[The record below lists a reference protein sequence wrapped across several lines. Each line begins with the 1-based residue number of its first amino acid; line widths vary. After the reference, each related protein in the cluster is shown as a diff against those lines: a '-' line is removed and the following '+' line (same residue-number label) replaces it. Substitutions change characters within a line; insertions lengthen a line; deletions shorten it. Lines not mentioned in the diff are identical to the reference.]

1 MHFQQEPECVR
12 AASCS
17 CSGDQFRAFL
27 HQEQAVGGPEKERLA
42 AETGGV
48 GDSKVGPTVHREHH
62 TQVQADAPETGKASS
77 RVDGCGPLL
86 AARGRFLPTEGA
98 AVETASHSAGRG
110 TQAACLLFLQMME
123 IRT

>member
-1 MHFQQEPECVR
+1 MCESRQLLVLWGPIPGLFTPGTGC
-12 AASCS
+12 
-17 CSGDQFRAFL
+17 
-27 HQEQAVGGPEKERLA
+27 GGPEKERLA

-98 AVETASHSAGRG
+98 AGETASRPAGRG